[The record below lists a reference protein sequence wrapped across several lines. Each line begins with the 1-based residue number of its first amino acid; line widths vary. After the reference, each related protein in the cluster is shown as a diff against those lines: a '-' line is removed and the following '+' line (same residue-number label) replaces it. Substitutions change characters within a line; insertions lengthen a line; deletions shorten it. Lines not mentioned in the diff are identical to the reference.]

1 MNKYI
6 VYTSCLMLS
15 WAIGLIAPCNAQ
27 NKRNVKRAKTTKAA
41 LIVNINTTIVDED
54 NRPIKDA
61 EIIASEGAITHYTN
75 KEGKV
80 SIQSRANGVIL
91 VEALGY
97 EDVIIDLAKEQ
108 FPGVLKMKKTEMLAS
123 GKYKI
128 VRPDGGVTYQK
139 NLVGAIGNVTGE
151 ELSTYSDFSLSN
163 TLQGRV
169 SGLVV
174 RSNVNGLGNNTAT
187 LYVRGLHGYTNNN
200 AIVIVDGIER
210 SMDDII
216 PEEVETIDVLKDA
229 TAKILLWC
237 SCC

>member
-108 FPGVLKMKKTEMLAS
+108 FSRCAE
-123 GKYKI
+123 
-128 VRPDGGVTYQK
+128 
-139 NLVGAIGNVTGE
+139 NE
-151 ELSTYSDFSLSN
+151 ED
-163 TLQGRV
+163 
-169 SGLVV
+169 
-174 RSNVNGLGNNTAT
+174 
-187 LYVRGLHGYTNNN
+187 
-200 AIVIVDGIER
+200 
-210 SMDDII
+210 
-216 PEEVETIDVLKDA
+216 
-229 TAKILLWC
+229 
-237 SCC
+237 

>member
-91 VEALGY
+91 VEAL
-97 EDVIIDLAKEQ
+97 E
-108 FPGVLKMKKTEMLAS
+108 
-123 GKYKI
+123 
-128 VRPDGGVTYQK
+128 
-139 NLVGAIGNVTGE
+139 IGRAHV
-151 ELSTYSDFSLSN
+151 
-163 TLQGRV
+163 
-169 SGLVV
+169 
-174 RSNVNGLGNNTAT
+174 
-187 LYVRGLHGYTNNN
+187 
-200 AIVIVDGIER
+200 
-210 SMDDII
+210 
-216 PEEVETIDVLKDA
+216 
-229 TAKILLWC
+229 
-237 SCC
+237 